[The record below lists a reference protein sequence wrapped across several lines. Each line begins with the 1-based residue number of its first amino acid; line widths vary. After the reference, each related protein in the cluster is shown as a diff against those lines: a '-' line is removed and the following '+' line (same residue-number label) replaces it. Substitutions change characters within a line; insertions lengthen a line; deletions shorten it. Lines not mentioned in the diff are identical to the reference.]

1 MQLYAQDQKGTR
13 VFVELAEKAKN
24 YFCLEC
30 QKEVRA
36 RGGPHIQLHFYH
48 AEKNG
53 LCRQNGKTDQHLL
66 LQKLLNAAYPGSE
79 QELHFPAIH
88 RIADVALVDKKII
101 FEVQCSPMTSEEM
114 RRRVQDY
121 KQVGF
126 QVIWI
131 LSDSTFL
138 KKKVSALE
146 MAIQDFPH
154 YYAKGQVVYDA
165 CSLIHQGV
173 RQGRPITKIIKIG
186 ELDKRKTESSQKKL
200 PQALLRRHA
209 QWEYHFAHD
218 LLEQDESVFA
228 ALVAKE
234 QALAPIRTRF
244 SVGRYIRGLY
254 HSLLSQSC
262 R

>member
-24 YFCLEC
+24 YFCREC

-48 AEKNG
+48 VEKNG

-79 QELHFPAIH
+79 QEFRFPTIG
-88 RIADVALVDKKII
+88 RIADVAHVDKKII

-114 RRRVQDY
+114 QQRVQDY
-121 KQVGF
+121 GQVGF

-138 KKKVSALE
+138 KKKVSAFE
-146 MAIQDFPH
+146 MALQDFPH
-154 YYAKGQVVYDA
+154 YYAKGQNVYDA
-165 CSLIHQGV
+165 CGVIHQGM
-173 RQGRPITKIIKIG
+173 RSGRPVMKNIKIAT
-186 ELDKRKTESSQKKL
+186 LAKRSPEESKKKL
-200 PQALLRRHA
+200 PQALRRRHA
-209 QWEYHFAHD
+209 KWEYHFAED
-218 LLEQDESVFA
+218 LLEQDEMLFA

-234 QALAPIRTRF
+234 EALAPKKMRF
-244 SVGRYIRGLY
+244 SLLGSIKNLY
-254 HSLLSQSC
+254 HALLTQSC